1 MRELMTI
8 EEDGPKADL
17 RTNLRAPLIIQKFT
31 LMVTGRLFWLQQKHQ
46 PQRDVYSNDKSDS
59 GRTTDQS

>member
-1 MRELMTI
+1 MTI

-31 LMVTGRLFWLQQKHQ
+31 LMVTGRLFLVTAKT
-46 PQRDVYSNDKSDS
+46 SAAA
-59 GRTTDQS
+59 GCL